1 MPFWKTRNASSVQ
14 IIGASVT
21 SASYCSSLL
30 LNEDVENGGSTGYSD
45 WLETRNIVGPTS
57 FEFDDSSTVFIIS
70 NHLKNF
76 KEQPMF
82 RLR

>member
-1 MPFWKTRNASSVQ
+1 MPFWKNRNASSVQ

-30 LNEDVENGGSTGYSD
+30 LNEDVKNGRSTGYSD
-45 WLETRNIVGPTS
+45 WLKRRGIVGLTS
-57 FEFDDSSTVFIIS
+57 FEFVDSSTVIIIS
-70 NHLKNF
+70 NRLNNF